1 MKKEKKKKKIN
12 YEDLKCCG
20 NCAHYKH
27 TNNTC
32 NQPYEFGTREG
43 WEVCEKWKF
52 DDLTQ
57 KNRIQEEYN
66 GH

>member
-1 MKKEKKKKKIN
+1 MGVVIVMKKNN

-20 NCAHYKH
+20 NCAHYEH
-27 TNNTC
+27 ADNTC
-32 NQPYEFGTREG
+32 NQKHEFDREG

-52 DDLTQ
+52 DDFKQ
-57 KNRIQEEYN
+57 KDRMQEEYN